1 MRRVA
6 LIPVLLLPLLTA
18 CSAAANHATSG
29 GASRAAPLAAPAK
42 AQAVSAP
49 SLDRAVVRTARI
61 SVQVK
66 DTRTAAD
73 RAVALASAEQ
83 GRVDSDQRI
92 AAGDGQAT
100 LVLRVPPATVESTLS
115 ALGKLG
121 KETDRAV
128 SDQDVTSESVDVASR
143 LATQRASVAR
153 VRALLA
159 RAQSLT
165 DITRIEGELTSREA
179 GLESLQNRQKALA
192 GQIDLASVTVTLSG
206 AAVAT
211 GPVQHAG
218 FTDGLSGGWTAL
230 KGTARVLAVVGG
242 ALLPWSWLL
251 ALVLAARAAWRRW
264 RPAAL

>member
-1 MRRVA
+1 MRRLA
-6 LIPVLLLPLLTA
+6 LIPFFLLLAA
-18 CSAAANHATSG
+18 CSGSVNHTTSG
-29 GASRAAPLAAPAK
+29 AASRAAPLAAPAK

-49 SLDRAVVRTARI
+49 SLDRTVIRTARI
-61 SVQVK
+61 AVQVK
-66 DTRTAAD
+66 DTRAAAD
-73 RAVALASAEQ
+73 SAVALATAEQ

-121 KETDRAV
+121 TETDRSV
-128 SDQDVTSESVDVASR
+128 SDKDVTSESVDVASR
-143 LATQRASVAR
+143 IATQRASVGR

-179 GLESLQNRQKALA
+179 TLESLQNRQKALA
-192 GQIDLASVTVTLSG
+192 GQVDLAAITVTLSG
-206 AAVAT
+206 SAVPT

-218 FTDGLSGGWTAL
+218 FTDGLSGGWAAL

-251 ALVLAARAAWRRW
+251 ALVLAGRAAWRRW